1 VTSELPPATRAGSA
15 APLIS
20 VRGLRHTYHAGT
32 PDEVRALR
40 GVDLEVRAGEC
51 LALVGG
57 NGSGK
62 STLAK
67 HLNALLVPTE
77 GEVIVDGFDTRDP
90 DAVWE
95 IRRRVGMIFEHPD
108 DQLVAA
114 VVEEDVAFGPENLGL
129 PPAEIR
135 SRVDEA
141 LRAVGLHALRRR
153 APHLLSGGQ
162 KQRVAIAGVLAMAP
176 KCLVLDEATSMLDP
190 EGEREV
196 MEVALRLCRSR
207 GLALVLITH
216 AMEEAALADRV
227 VVLAGGRVALE
238 GTPAEVFEHEQ
249 SLRDLRLEPPEA
261 VRLRHAL
268 VRDGVPL
275 GRGIL
280 TVDQLV
286 GALAALAG
294 GAPA

>member
-1 VTSELPPATRAGSA
+1 MARADA
-15 APLIS
+15 LIR
-20 VRGLRHTYHAGT
+20 VRGLVHTYHAGT
-32 PDEVRALR
+32 PDAVPAVC
-40 GVDLEVRAGEC
+40 GVDLDIHAGEC

-67 HLNALLVPTE
+67 HLNALLLPTD
-77 GEVIVDGFDTRDP
+77 GEVVVDGLDTRDP

-135 SRVDEA
+135 TRVAAA
-141 LRAVGLHALRRR
+141 LRAVGLEALRRR
-153 APHLLSGGQ
+153 PPHLLSGGQ

-176 KCLVLDEATSMLDP
+176 RCLVLDEATSMLDP
-190 EGEREV
+190 EGQREV
-196 MEVALRLCRSR
+196 IDTALRLCRTD

-216 AMEEAALADRV
+216 AMEEAALADTM
-227 VVLAGGRVALE
+227 VVLAAGRVALA
-238 GTPAEVFEHEQ
+238 GPPAEVFADEAALH
-249 SLRDLRLEPPEA
+249 RLRLEPPEI
-261 VRLRHAL
+261 VRLRAGL
-268 VRDGVPL
+268 TRDGVPL
-275 GRGIL
+275 GPEIL
-280 TVDQLV
+280 TADHLV
-286 GALAALAG
+286 ASLTALA
-294 GAPA
+294 PERRP